1 MIHTAILA
9 PRSISALQ
17 TALYDRLIKVE
28 SGRLNIVMGERAVI
42 VSAGNEIT
50 INRGTMH
57 AFANLSLSSAVMSDS
72 LDPARVEKDTTVF
85 AASPDQVYMT
95 SRGPSAQ
102 ITLSL
107 YAGLLEDLD
116 TVAGQAIAA

>member
-1 MIHTAILA
+1 MTHISILA

-17 TALYDRLIKVE
+17 TALFDRVIKVE
-28 SGRLNIVMGERAVI
+28 SGRLNIVMGERAMI
-42 VSAGNEIT
+42 VNAGSEIT

-72 LDPARVEKDTTVF
+72 LDPARADKDTTIF
-85 AASPDQVYMT
+85 AASPSEVYMT

-107 YAGLLEDLD
+107 YSGLLEDLGH
-116 TVAGQAIAA
+116 AEEYAIAA